1 MSTGE
6 TTTTTATGPAEAPAP
21 EPGSER
27 IQDPIHRVAYSF
39 RRQGQS
45 LWVFTW
51 LEPGGHLPEH
61 FHPAYEERWETLEGT
76 VRVKLAGGWR
86 DLHPE
91 HGPIVVEPSVR
102 HELANTSGQPAHLR
116 TEVIPGGRLE
126 EFLTETARAA
136 REGLYNERNL
146 PTSLRGALWVAEVA
160 HRFRDQTV
168 MCSPAPALQRLLVP
182 PVAWVARRRGYG
194 RR

>member
-1 MSTGE
+1 MSNE
-6 TTTTTATGPAEAPAP
+6 APTTTAEGLSETFAP
-21 EPGSER
+21 EPAGER
-27 IQDPIHRVAYSF
+27 ILDPVHRVAYSF
-39 RRQGQS
+39 RRRGQN

-76 VRVKLAGGWR
+76 VQVKLAGVWR
-86 DLHPE
+86 DLRPE
-91 HGPIVVEPSVR
+91 HGPILVERNVR
-102 HELANTSGQPAHLR
+102 HELANTSGHPARLR

-126 EFLTETARAA
+126 EFLTETTRAA

-160 HRFRDQTV
+160 DRFRDETV
-168 MCSPAPALQRLLVP
+168 MCSPPPALQRLVIP
-182 PVAWVARRRGYG
+182 PLAWVARRRGFG
-194 RR
+194 RP